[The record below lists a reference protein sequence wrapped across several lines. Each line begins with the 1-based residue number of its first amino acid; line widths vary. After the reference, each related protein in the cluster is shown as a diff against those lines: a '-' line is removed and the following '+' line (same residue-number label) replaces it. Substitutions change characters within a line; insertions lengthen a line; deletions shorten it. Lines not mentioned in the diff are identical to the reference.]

1 MSAGNPA
8 MARPSRPKVYLRLG
22 RVSNL
27 PTVWTNCLAG
37 VFLGGGLTDPATL
50 LPLFVALS
58 LFYTGG
64 MFLND
69 AFDHTYDAEFRPE
82 RPIPAG
88 QIALR
93 EVYAAGFVQLALGLA
108 LLGVP
113 GLLQEKTPEPLA
125 LLGGLALGLLI
136 VYYNYRHK
144 TDPMSPFIM
153 AFCRAMVYFIAA
165 AAVANA
171 LAPAVM
177 WSILVVVGYLVG
189 LTYIAKQENLAEVGN
204 LWPLLFLAVPF
215 AYGFPL
221 VLNFEWQSL
230 FYLFFLAWVL
240 YSLFF
245 LLRTRNHNIPRAVIS
260 LIAGISLLDG
270 LLIMRVGPL
279 EPWAL
284 ATLPAF
290 ALTLALQKLVPGT

>member
-1 MSAGNPA
+1 MSTGNLP

-22 RVSNL
+22 RISNL

-37 VFLGGGLTDPATL
+37 IFLGGGLTDPATL
-50 LPLFVALS
+50 LPVFVALS

-69 AFDHTYDAEFRPE
+69 AYDHRFDAEFRPE
-82 RPIPAG
+82 RPIPSG

-93 EVYAAGFVQLALGLA
+93 EVYVAGFAQLVLGLA
-108 LLGVP
+108 LLVVP

-125 LLGGLALGLLI
+125 LLGGLVLGGLI
-136 VYYNYRHK
+136 VYYNYSHK

-153 AFCRAMVYFIAA
+153 AICRGMVYFIAA

-177 WSILVVVGYLVG
+177 WSILVMVGYLVG
-189 LTYIAKQENLAEVGN
+189 LTYVAKQENLAKFDN

-221 VLNFEWQSL
+221 VLKFEWQSL

-245 LLRTRNHNIPRAVIS
+245 LLRTNYRSVPRAVIS

-279 EPWAL
+279 DPIAL

-290 ALTLALQKLVPGT
+290 ALTLALQKFVPGT